1 MSTVRRWL
9 PWGALV
15 VVAVV
20 ALAVAAWPS
29 GGRRSVAQRAHAI
42 ASELRCVDCEA
53 LSIADSSTSNAA
65 AQRADIESR
74 VRAGQSDAQIR
85 RAYVDR
91 YGPSI
96 LLRPESTGIGML
108 VWALPVAAFVLG
120 AGGLVLALRRWRREP
135 RLAASSADEQL
146 VRRTREAR

>member
-1 MSTVRRWL
+1 MSTPRFL
-9 PWGALV
+9 PWTVLALV
-15 VVAVV
+15 VAA
-20 ALAVAAWPS
+20 ALTVAAWPS
-29 GGRRSVAQRAHAI
+29 HGPPSVAERARSV

-91 YGPSI
+91 YGASI
-96 LLRPESTGIGML
+96 LLRPENKGIGML
-108 VWALPVAAFVLG
+108 VWALPVGAFLLG
-120 AGGLVLALRRWRREP
+120 AGGLALALRRWRSEP
-135 RLAASSADEQL
+135 RLAASTADEQL
-146 VRRTREAR
+146 VRRTREVR

>member
-1 MSTVRRWL
+1 MRTPRFL
-9 PWGALV
+9 PWALLAV
-15 VVAVV
+15 VVAV
-20 ALAVAAWPS
+20 ALTVAAWPS
-29 GGRRSVAQRAHAI
+29 NGPPSVAQRTRSV

-96 LLRPESTGIGML
+96 LLRPENKGIGML
-108 VWALPVAAFVLG
+108 VWALPVGAFLLG
-120 AGGLVLALRRWRREP
+120 AGGLALALRRWRSEP
-135 RLAASSADEQL
+135 RLAASTADEQL
-146 VRRTREAR
+146 VRRTREVP

>member
-1 MSTVRRWL
+1 MSTPRFL
-9 PWGALV
+9 PWTVLALV
-15 VVAVV
+15 VAA
-20 ALAVAAWPS
+20 ALTVAAWPS
-29 GGRRSVAQRAHAI
+29 HGPPSVAERARSV

-91 YGPSI
+91 YGASI
-96 LLRPESTGIGML
+96 LLRPENKGIGMI
-108 VWALPVAAFVLG
+108 VWALPVGAFLLG
-120 AGGLVLALRRWRREP
+120 AGGLALALRRWRSEP
-135 RLAASSADEQL
+135 RLAASTADEQL
-146 VRRTREAR
+146 VRRTREVR

>member
-1 MSTVRRWL
+1 MRTPRFL
-9 PWGALV
+9 PWALLAV
-15 VVAVV
+15 VVAV
-20 ALAVAAWPS
+20 ALTVAAWPS
-29 GGRRSVAQRAHAI
+29 HGPPSVAQRARSV

-96 LLRPESTGIGML
+96 LLRPENKGIGML
-108 VWALPVAAFVLG
+108 VWALPVGAFLLG
-120 AGGLVLALRRWRREP
+120 AGGLALALRRWRSEP
-135 RLAASSADEQL
+135 RLAASTADEQL
-146 VRRTREAR
+146 VRRTREVP

>member
-1 MSTVRRWL
+1 MSTPRFL
-9 PWGALV
+9 PWAVLAV
-15 VVAVV
+15 VVAV
-20 ALAVAAWPS
+20 ALTVAAWPS
-29 GGRRSVAQRAHAI
+29 HGPPSVAQRTRSV

-65 AQRADIESR
+65 AQRADIKSR

-96 LLRPESTGIGML
+96 LLRPENKGIGML
-108 VWALPVAAFVLG
+108 VWALPVGAFLLG
-120 AGGLVLALRRWRREP
+120 AGGLALALRRWRSEP
-135 RLAASSADEQL
+135 RLAASTADEQL
-146 VRRTREAR
+146 VRRTREVP

>member
-1 MSTVRRWL
+1 MTARRWL
-9 PWGALV
+9 PWVVLG
-15 VVAVV
+15 VVAAV
-20 ALAVAAWPS
+20 ALAIAAWPS
-29 GGRRSVAQRAHAI
+29 SGPSTVAQRAHAI

-74 VRAGQSDAQIR
+74 LRSGQSAAQIR
-85 RAYVDR
+85 RAYVEQ

-96 LLRPESTGIGML
+96 LLRPENKGIGML
-108 VWALPVAAFVLG
+108 VWALPTGAFLLG
-120 AGGLVLALRRWRREP
+120 AAGLAFALRRWRAEP

-146 VRRTREAR
+146 VQRAREAR

>member
-1 MSTVRRWL
+1 
-9 PWGALV
+9 
-15 VVAVV
+15 
-20 ALAVAAWPS
+20 
-29 GGRRSVAQRAHAI
+29 
-42 ASELRCVDCEA
+42 

-74 VRAGQSDAQIR
+74 LRAGETEAQVR

-96 LLRPESTGIGML
+96 LLRPQNKGLGML
-108 VWALPVAAFVLG
+108 VWALPVGALVLG
-120 AGGLVLALRRWRREP
+120 AGGLAVALRHWRGEP

>member
-1 MSTVRRWL
+1 MTSLRRWA
-9 PWGALV
+9 PWGLLGLLA
-15 VVAVV
+15 VA

-29 GGRRSVAQRAHAI
+29 GGHRTIADRAHSVE
-42 ASELRCVDCEA
+42 SELRCVDCEA

-74 VRAGQSDAQIR
+74 LRAGETEAQVR

-96 LLRPESTGIGML
+96 LLRPENKGLGML
-108 VWALPVAAFVLG
+108 VWALPVGALVLG
-120 AGGLVLALRRWRREP
+120 AGGLAVALRHWRSEP

>member
-1 MSTVRRWL
+1 VRAPRFL
-9 PWGALV
+9 PWALLAV
-15 VVAVV
+15 VVAV
-20 ALAVAAWPS
+20 ALTVAAWPS
-29 GGRRSVAQRAHAI
+29 HGPPSVAQRTRSV

-96 LLRPESTGIGML
+96 LLRPENKGIGML
-108 VWALPVAAFVLG
+108 VWALPVGAFLLG
-120 AGGLVLALRRWRREP
+120 AGGLALALRRWRSEP
-135 RLAASSADEQL
+135 RLAASTADEQL
-146 VRRTREAR
+146 VRRTREVP

>member
-1 MSTVRRWL
+1 MSTPRFL
-9 PWGALV
+9 PWTVLALV
-15 VVAVV
+15 VAA
-20 ALAVAAWPS
+20 ALTVAAWPS
-29 GGRRSVAQRAHAI
+29 HGPPSVAERARSV

-108 VWALPVAAFVLG
+108 VWALP
-120 AGGLVLALRRWRREP
+120 
-135 RLAASSADEQL
+135 
-146 VRRTREAR
+146 

>member
-1 MSTVRRWL
+1 MRRWV
-9 PWGALV
+9 PWAALAA
-15 VVAVV
+15 VAVI

-29 GGRRSVAQRAHAI
+29 GGHGTVAERAHAVQ
-42 ASELRCVDCEA
+42 SELRCVDCEA
-53 LSIADSSTSNAA
+53 LSIADSATSNAA
-65 AQRADIESR
+65 AQRADIETR
-74 VRAGQSDAQIR
+74 LRAGQSEADVR

-96 LLRPESTGIGML
+96 LLRPENKGIGML
-108 VWALPVAAFVLG
+108 VWALPVGAFLLG
-120 AGGLVLALRRWRREP
+120 AGGLALALRRWRAEP

>member
-1 MSTVRRWL
+1 VL
-9 PWGALV
+9 AV
-15 VVAVV
+15 VVAV
-20 ALAVAAWPS
+20 ALTVAAWPS
-29 GGRRSVAQRAHAI
+29 HGPPSVAQRAQSV

-91 YGPSI
+91 YGASI
-96 LLRPESTGIGML
+96 LLRPENKGIGML
-108 VWALPVAAFVLG
+108 VWALPVGAFLLG
-120 AGGLVLALRRWRREP
+120 AGGLALALRRWRSEP
-135 RLAASSADEQL
+135 RLAASTADEQL
-146 VRRTREAR
+146 VRRTREVP

>member
-1 MSTVRRWL
+1 MRRWI
-9 PWGALV
+9 PWAVLA
-15 VVAVV
+15 VVAVTV
-20 ALAVAAWPS
+20 LAIAAWPTS
-29 GGRRSVAQRAHAI
+29 GPSTIAQRTRSI

-65 AQRADIESR
+65 AQRADIDAR
-74 VRAGQSDAQIR
+74 LRAGQSAAEIR
-85 RAYVDR
+85 RAYVDQ

-96 LLRPESTGIGML
+96 LLRPENKGVGML
-108 VWALPVAAFVLG
+108 VWALPAGAFVLG
-120 AGGLVLALRRWRREP
+120 VGGLALALRRWRSEP